1 MSMPLPPY
9 PVETVL
15 NDGYLEGLRAGEL
28 RIQRCA
34 DCGEYRFPPS
44 RFCPRCLSTAWAWT
58 PVSGRG
64 TLWSWVRMHKRYIP
78 GFEPPYIVC
87 LVQLDEGPRIIA
99 TVPDDDVG
107 RLECDQPV
115 TASFEKHGDQVRV
128 VFRPSQGAR
137 S

>member
-1 MSMPLPPY
+1 MSIPLPPY

-28 RIQRCA
+28 RIQRCEN
-34 DCGEYRFPPS
+34 CGEYRFPPS

-87 LVQLDEGPRIIA
+87 LVQLDEGPRMIA
-99 TVPDDDVG
+99 TVPDDVAG

-115 TASFEKHGDQVRV
+115 TAYFEKDSDQVRV
-128 VFRPSQGAR
+128 LFRPSQGAG